1 MRGAGRSRAWWAAG
15 GAGDP
20 AGGSGGFCFAEP
32 GRRHRPVGCTFI
44 GCCSLGIGAPTSSR
58 ALSLSAAG
66 GAYGP
71 ALSLAVGTP
80 VQHPPTAHAAAG
92 GERRLCRSAT
102 SAWSPASRLS
112 RSPRWLSLG
121 PRVPLWLSWDRAE
134 PGAPGIPAD
143 PLQAGDR
150 RARAPRALASPPR
163 PSPPP
168 SLLLFPGARG

>member
-1 MRGAGRSRAWWAAG
+1 MGGGRRGG
-15 GAGDP
+15 
-20 AGGSGGFCFAEP
+20 P
-32 GRRHRPVGCTFI
+32 GRRQRW
-44 GCCSLGIGAPTSSR
+44 LLLRR
-58 ALSLSAAG
+58 AGTPPSAG
-66 GAYGP
+66 GLHLHRLLLPGDRCTDILQGFVTPPRAEPTDLPSHP
-71 ALSLAVGTP
+71 ARPARLSLAVGTP

-92 GERRLCRSAT
+92 GERRVCRSAT

-121 PRVPLWLSWDRAE
+121 PRVPLWLSWDRAA